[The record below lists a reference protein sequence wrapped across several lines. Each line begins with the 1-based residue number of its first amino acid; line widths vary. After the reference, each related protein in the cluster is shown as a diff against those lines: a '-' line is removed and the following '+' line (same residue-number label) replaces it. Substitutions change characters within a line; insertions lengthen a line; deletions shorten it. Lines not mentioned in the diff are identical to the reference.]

1 MASIDRGI
9 ELSGWSDDLRDMI
22 RRRVSESGGLALITL
37 SALIAVALATW
48 SVQDPSLSHA
58 TKAPVRNLLGA
69 PGAVVADVLMQ
80 LLGVAAIALM
90 LPVAV
95 WGWRAGTDADESGV
109 TVHALFGARRLPWSR
124 ISGFAPRGRRVVAVL
139 DGGATVPLTAVTPAD
154 LPRLVAASG
163 AEIKAQ

>member
-1 MASIDRGI
+1 MKRGSGAAGMAGRTTPTVRFRHN
-9 ELSGWSDDLRDMI
+9 SG
-22 RRRVSESGGLALITL
+22 
-37 SALIAVALATW
+37 IAVAGLIAFF
-48 SVQDPSLSHA
+48 
-58 TKAPVRNLLGA
+58 
-69 PGAVVADVLMQ
+69 GAVPVATVRWYLVPI
-80 LLGVAAIALM
+80 LLVPVA
-90 LPVAV
+90 VAV